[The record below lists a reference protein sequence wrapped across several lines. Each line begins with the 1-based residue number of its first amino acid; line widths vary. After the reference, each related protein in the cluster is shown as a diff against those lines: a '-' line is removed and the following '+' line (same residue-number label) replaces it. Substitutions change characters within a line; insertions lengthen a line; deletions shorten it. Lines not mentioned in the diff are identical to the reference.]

1 MVNKYSERRGQNK
14 TNTFVFYAEPP
25 PILLKY
31 SERRGQWEKISLI
44 IFFTKPRCRLSYLKI
59 VQGECKCKSCLHEFT
74 LVEPPCIK

>member
-31 SERRGQWEKISLI
+31 SESRAQWEKNRPDYFFSQSRGAACLI
-44 IFFTKPRCRLSYLKI
+44 ER
-59 VQGECKCKSCLHEFT
+59 
-74 LVEPPCIK
+74 

>member
-44 IFFTKPRCRLSYLKI
+44 IFFHKAEAPPVLSKDSARR
-59 VQGECKCKSCLHEFT
+59 VQMQIM
-74 LVEPPCIK
+74 LV

>member
-31 SERRGQWEKISLI
+31 SESRAQWEKISLI
-44 IFFTKPRCRLSYLKI
+44 IFSQSR
-59 VQGECKCKSCLHEFT
+59 GAACLMER
-74 LVEPPCIK
+74 